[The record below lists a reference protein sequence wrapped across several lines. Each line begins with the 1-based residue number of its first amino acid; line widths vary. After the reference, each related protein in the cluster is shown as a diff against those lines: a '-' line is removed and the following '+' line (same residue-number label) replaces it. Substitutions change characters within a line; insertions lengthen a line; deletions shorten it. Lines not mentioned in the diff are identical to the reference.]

1 VRSNCGTASDHHNEK
16 EYSLPKPES
25 GRESGREA
33 EERMRKN
40 EKEDGNEES
49 LASLRT
55 QAIAA
60 ATER

>member
-1 VRSNCGTASDHHNEK
+1 VEEK
-16 EYSLPKPES
+16 VEGK
-25 GRESGREA
+25 A